1 MGFGFWVL
9 GFGSRMSENIGRGFR
24 AYCSDTAAAEDSDSD
39 DAVEL
44 AAAITSRFKVL
55 GVWGLGLMV

>member
-1 MGFGFWVL
+1 
-9 GFGSRMSENIGRGFR
+9 MSENIGRGFR